1 MKLGEKYINKKI
13 IAKQI
18 ISYFMFIILLFGS
31 FAMGHILT
39 VKKLGETSFTEAK
52 TVEAPIN
59 WENPY
64 KELIKD
70 EIALFIIENCK
81 SLELDPN
88 LPIAILLQENSK
100 QDPYAVN
107 INNNGTTDNGLFQI
121 NSAYFLY
128 FANLYWPFDKYNTDM
143 NFDWS
148 NWQHNSWVA
157 IHLINDL
164 YKDFD
169 GNIEKTIMAYN
180 AGASAVIS
188 GDIPKTTLDYRDKVL
203 KNYKLLSSK

>member
-1 MKLGEKYINKKI
+1 MTLGERYINKKI

-18 ISYFMFIILLFGS
+18 ISYFMFIVLLFSS
-31 FAMGHILT
+31 FIMGHILT
-39 VKKLGETSFTEAK
+39 VKKLGETSFTETK
-52 TVEAPIN
+52 TVETPIN

-70 EIALFIIENCK
+70 EIAFFIIENCK

-88 LPIAILLQENSK
+88 LPIAILLQENPSL
-100 QDPYAVN
+100 DPRAIN
-107 INNNGTTDNGLFQI
+107 KNNNGTMDRGLFQL
-121 NSAYFLY
+121 NSFYQSYFTE
-128 FANLYWPFDKYNTDM
+128 NYWPFDKYNTDM

-157 IHLINDL
+157 IHLIKDL

-169 GNIEKTIMAYN
+169 EDIEKTIMAYN

-188 GDIPKTTLDYRDKVL
+188 GNIPKTTLDYRDKVL
-203 KNYKLLSSK
+203 NSYTLLSSK

>member
-1 MKLGEKYINKKI
+1 MTFGEKYINKRI

-18 ISYFMFIILLFGS
+18 IVCSMLIILLFGS
-31 FAMGHILT
+31 FFVGHVFTIR
-39 VKKLGETSFTEAK
+39 KIGETSFTESK
-52 TVEAPIN
+52 TIEVPVN

-70 EIALFIIENCK
+70 EIAFFIIENCK
-81 SLELDPN
+81 SLEFDPN

-107 INNNGTTDNGLFQI
+107 INNNGTTDNGLFQL
-121 NSAYFLY
+121 NSAYLLY
-128 FANLYWPFDKYNTDM
+128 FAKNYWPFSKYNADM

-157 IHLINDL
+157 IHLINNL

-188 GDIPKTTLDYRDKVL
+188 GNIPKITFDYRDKVL
-203 KNYKLLSSK
+203 NNYTLLSSL

>member
-1 MKLGEKYINKKI
+1 MTLGEKYINRKI

-18 ISYFMFIILLFGS
+18 IACSIFIILLFGS
-31 FAMGHILT
+31 FFVGHVFTIR
-39 VKKLGETSFTEAK
+39 KIGETSFTESK
-52 TVEAPIN
+52 TIEVPAN

-64 KELIKD
+64 KGLIKD
-70 EIALFIIENCK
+70 EITFYIIEVCK
-81 SLELDPN
+81 SLKLNPN

-121 NSAYFLY
+121 NSAYLLY
-128 FANLYWPFDKYNTDM
+128 FANLYWPFNKYNADM
-143 NFDWS
+143 SFDWS

-188 GDIPKTTLDYRDKVL
+188 GDIPKITLDYRDKVL
-203 KNYKLLSSK
+203 NNYTLLSSL

>member
-1 MKLGEKYINKKI
+1 MMLGEKYINKKI

-18 ISYFMFIILLFGS
+18 ISYFIFIILLFGS

-70 EIALFIIENCK
+70 EIAFFIIENCK

-88 LPIAILLQENSK
+88 LPIAILLQENPSL
-100 QDPYAVN
+100 DPRAIN
-107 INNNGTTDNGLFQI
+107 KNNNGTMDRGLFQL
-121 NSAYFLY
+121 NSFYQSYFTE
-128 FANLYWPFDKYNTDM
+128 NYWPFDKYNTDM

-164 YKDFD
+164 YKDFNED
-169 GNIEKTIMAYN
+169 IEKTIMAYN
-180 AGASAVIS
+180 AGASTVIS
-188 GDIPKTTLDYRDKVL
+188 GNIPKTTLDYRDKVL